1 MVTSVMTKLRLFRP
15 LTILWFGLCFSTPLV
30 AQTPDLQTGDLVLL
44 GGVLFDA
51 TGETSRPN
59 PGILIRNGTILTVGL
74 EVSAAPAGVEVIRLD
89 ADQTVLPGFFDLHA
103 HYAVDLFGDGRV
115 DEYEVNPIVFLANG
129 VTSTFSAG
137 EVDPEGMQR
146 ARERIAAGE
155 QVGPRLYNS
164 GPYYGTARPGWD
176 HAVMT
181 PDSIQAEVDLWSRRG
196 ARGFKAKGIR
206 PEQLAALIEAGH
218 RNGRTVTAH
227 LDSGFRGSVNPRD
240 AVLMGID
247 RIEHFMGG
255 DAIEGDRPAYSSL
268 EALDLSDPLTATRVR
283 DVIDLYKRHGVFFDA
298 TLTAYGYFGEKDP
311 EVYTYWI
318 DERQFFTPWFQAEF
332 KQRPQRGVMQQF
344 ERIYW
349 VKRKTLKAFFDAG
362 GGHLITLGTD
372 HPSWGEFV
380 SGCGVHRELH
390 CMVLAGIAP
399 AAALKIATI
408 NGARALGV
416 GQTLGTIE
424 PGKLADLVVVRGNPL
439 ADIRKTRSTRLVMQ
453 SGRIHDAQ
461 GLLAS
466 ARGKIGPADE
476 GEKVHWVGRMRRRRR

>member
-1 MVTSVMTKLRLFRP
+1 MTELRLLRP
-15 LTILWFGLCFSTPLV
+15 LAILWLGLCLSKPLV
-30 AQTPDLQTGDLVLL
+30 AQSPDLQAGDLILL
-44 GGVLFDA
+44 GGDLFDA

-74 EVSAAPAGVEVIRLD
+74 EVSSVPAGVELVRLD

-103 HYAVDLFGDGRV
+103 HYAVDLFGAGRV
-115 DEYEVNPIVFLANG
+115 DEYEVNPVVFLANG

-146 ARERIAAGE
+146 ARERIDAGE

-268 EALDLSDPLTATRVR
+268 EVLDLADPLTATRVR
-283 DVIDLYKRHGVFFDA
+283 DVIDLFKRHGVFFDA

-311 EVYTYWI
+311 QVYTKWM
-318 DERQFFTPWFQAEF
+318 DEMAFLTPYARRTVERRLET
-332 KQRPQRGVMQQF
+332 RPVNDQF
-344 ERIYW
+344 ERIYLA
-349 VKRKTLKAFFDAG
+349 KHRTLKAFYDAG
-362 GGHLITLGTD
+362 GGELITVGTD
-372 HPSWGEFV
+372 HPSWGEFL
-380 SGCGVHRELH
+380 SGFGTHREMH
-390 CMVLAGIAP
+390 AMARAGIP
-399 AAALKIATI
+399 TGVVLRIATV

-416 GQTLGTIE
+416 EDRLGTIE
-424 PGKLADLVVVRGNPL
+424 AGKYADLVVVRGDPL
-439 ADIRKTRSTRLVMQ
+439 ADITVTRNLDLVVKAGEVYIPSELFDSVWGRL
-453 SGRIHDAQ
+453 
-461 GLLAS
+461 
-466 ARGKIGPADE
+466 GPASDADSGWWRGSE
-476 GEKVHWVGRMRRRRR
+476 RFGGRP